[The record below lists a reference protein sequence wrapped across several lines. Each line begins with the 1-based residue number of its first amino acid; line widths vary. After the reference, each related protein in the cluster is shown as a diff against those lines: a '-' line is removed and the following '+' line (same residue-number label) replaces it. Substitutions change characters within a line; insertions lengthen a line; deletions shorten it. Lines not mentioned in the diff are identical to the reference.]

1 MTRKLLSL
9 LLCSVFLFSVAF
21 AEEASNATDSGA
33 FTDIAILSTTDMHG
47 KCWNTNI
54 LTGAAEN
61 NNMLRVST
69 AVKQIRQEYGAENVL
84 LIDNGDLFQGTPVS
98 QVQLLMRATGESA
111 DQPAMA
117 VCLKEIGY
125 DAFVLGNHEF
135 NYAWDL
141 MSDTYRWLEENGVPV
156 LAANACYDGSDPAH
170 EAGEN
175 VFTPYIIKTITVNGH
190 EHKIGILG
198 FENVDIT
205 RWDLPINYPG
215 IRFVHPGNDEFS
227 NAREAELYIPRM
239 KAEGCE
245 FIIVSYHGG
254 IGDTDFS
261 LFFGLNSENQAMRMI
276 SETEGIDFLIN
287 GHDHSTGYSNTSI
300 TNAAGKEVPLVNG
313 GGRDLTKTVFRFS
326 EDENGALQ
334 WQMTSSEN
342 LQLSTF
348 NSDPALEDIIR
359 PYAEIAEADV
369 ESPVGIAGGYWDKSS
384 EFYTKQTDSMDLV
397 SAAMMNSGT
406 EAMQRKY
413 GESGLESLK
422 AATGLDH
429 LDVDMAMTSVTST
442 GFTIWPGDISMKDIY
457 RLYRY
462 ANNLL
467 VIPMYGRDILSIME
481 ENAKNRLSVRVMN
494 GNAYFHTLGDQ
505 NTNLLFGGLNF
516 VIDMSKPEDH
526 RIGIKDFANGRTF
539 DRDSLYLVAV
549 NNYLLGNERCGLR
562 AFSADDAL
570 WSQLEDS
577 GSMTIQDSVADY
589 IRKETEEKGALTP
602 DAFTWY
608 WKIVYSAD
616 PAALPA
622 YEGTKVAALAGKPED
637 GHTYVLYNESQGC
650 ALTARES
657 NGGLDDTKI
666 KAYGEFLVD
675 TLPENALLLTAHVD
689 AEGRISLSDADGRYL
704 TCGSGGGLKL
714 TEGPAED
721 DLSLWRLEE
730 AYGGWNILSV
740 GARNNQALE
749 FYSDRFTTYVQGT
762 SGLYV
767 FNFYEPVS

>member
-1 MTRKLLSL
+1 
-9 LLCSVFLFSVAF
+9 
-21 AEEASNATDSGA
+21 
-33 FTDIAILSTTDMHG
+33 MHG

-69 AVKQIRQEYGAENVL
+69 AVKQIRQEYDPENVL

-98 QVQLLMRATGESA
+98 QVQLLMRASGEST

-135 NYAWDL
+135 NYAWDI
-141 MSDTYRWLEENGVPV
+141 MSDTYYWLEENGVPV

-175 VFTPYIIKTITVNGH
+175 VFTPYVIKTVTVNGH

-205 RWDLPINYPG
+205 RWDLPVNYPG

-227 NAREAELYIPRM
+227 NAREAELYLPRM
-239 KAEGCE
+239 KEEGCE

-254 IGDTDFS
+254 IGDTDIS
-261 LFFGLNSENQAMRMI
+261 LFFGANTESQGMRMI
-276 SETEGIDFLIN
+276 GETEGIDFLIA
-287 GHDHSTGYSNTSI
+287 GHDHSTGYSNTFI
-300 TNAAGKEVPLVNG
+300 PNAAGKEIPVVNG
-313 GGRDLTKTVFRFS
+313 GGQDLTKTVFRFS

-334 WQMTSSEN
+334 WQMLSSEN
-342 LQLSTF
+342 LQLRAFDTDS
-348 NSDPALEDIIR
+348 ALEEKIR
-359 PYAEIAEADV
+359 PYAAIAEADV
-369 ESPVGIAGGYWDKSS
+369 EAPVGVAGGYWDKSS

-397 SAAMMNSGT
+397 SAAMMDGGT
-406 EAMQRKY
+406 EAMRLKY
-413 GESGLESLK
+413 GESGLVSLK

-429 LDVDMAMTSVTST
+429 LDVDMAITSVSST
-442 GFTIWPGDISMKDIY
+442 GFTIWPGNISMKDIY

-467 VIPMYGRDILSIME
+467 VLPMYGRDILSIME
-481 ENAKNRLSVRVMN
+481 ENAKNRLTVRVMN
-494 GNAYFHTLGDQ
+494 GNAYFHTMGDQ
-505 NTNLLFGGLNF
+505 FTNILFGGLNF
-516 VIDMSKPEDH
+516 VIDMSRSEEH
-526 RIGIKDFANGRTF
+526 RIGIKDFANGRAF
-539 DRDSLYLVAV
+539 DRDALYLVAV

-570 WSQLEDS
+570 WSQLEDG
-577 GSMTIQDSVADY
+577 GSMTIQDSIAAY

-622 YEGTKVAALAGKPED
+622 YEGTKVASLAQKPKD
-637 GHTYVLYNESQGC
+637 GYTYVLYNESQGC

-666 KAYGEFLVD
+666 NAYGEFLVD

-689 AEGRISLSDADGRYL
+689 TEGRFSFSDPEGRYL
-704 TCGSGGGLKL
+704 SCVSGGGLKL
-714 TEGPAED
+714 TEGPSED
-721 DLSLWRLEE
+721 DLSLWQLEE
-730 AYGGWNILSV
+730 AYGGWIIVNV
-740 GARNNQALE
+740 GARDKQALE

-762 SGLYV
+762 SGQYI
-767 FNFYEPVS
+767 FNFYEPLS